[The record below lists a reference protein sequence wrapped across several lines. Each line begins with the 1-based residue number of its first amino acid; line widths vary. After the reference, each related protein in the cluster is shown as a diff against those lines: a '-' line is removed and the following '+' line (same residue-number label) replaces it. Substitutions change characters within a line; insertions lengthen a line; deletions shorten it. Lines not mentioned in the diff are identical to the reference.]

1 MAQVAFTAYVPHNYP
16 ADLEPGLEASAF
28 YDPANFT
35 FPAGTHIAE
44 VEIDADTGVTTLV
57 NWVAVDDFGK
67 VVNPMIVEGQVHR
80 SEEHTSELQSL
91 MRISYAVFCLKKK
104 KTKTQDDNKE
114 PKYLSER

>member
-1 MAQVAFTAYVPHNYP
+1 MRISDWSSDVCSSDLYP

-35 FPAGTHIAE
+35 FPAGTHSAE

-67 VVNPMIVEGQVHR
+67 VVNPMIVEGQVHGGIAQGVGQALMEGVVYDKE
-80 SEEHTSELQSL
+80 SGQLQIG
-91 MRISYAVFCLKKK
+91 RAHV
-104 KTKTQDDNKE
+104 
-114 PKYLSER
+114 